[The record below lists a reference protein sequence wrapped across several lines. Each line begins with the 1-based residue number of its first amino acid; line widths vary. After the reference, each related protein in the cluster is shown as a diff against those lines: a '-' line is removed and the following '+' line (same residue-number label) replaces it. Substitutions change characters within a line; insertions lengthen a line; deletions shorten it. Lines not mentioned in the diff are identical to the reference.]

1 VKRSSPKRELK
12 TKGALIAEQHRPLMN
27 KLRDA
32 ERQQLIED
40 GRELIYGSR
49 AKPEPANRRR

>member
-1 VKRSSPKRELK
+1 MKRTGAKREPK

-27 KLRDA
+27 KLTDA
-32 ERQQLIED
+32 ERQQLIEE
-40 GRELIYGSR
+40 GFELIHGSR